1 MHVPRD
7 LHRALHLAG
16 FGWDEIAGPQGG
28 DAVVGGDEVS
38 VANGVNLSVRDWTA
52 MRRALA

>member
-1 MHVPRD
+1 MHVPRER
-7 LHRALHLAG
+7 HRALHLAG
-16 FGWDEIAGPQGG
+16 FGWDEIAGPQGD

-52 MRRALA
+52 MGRASA